1 MADFRYR
8 TDLNPDHYQ
17 FRRSI
22 DGFYPPRETHEDRV
36 ADRVVLIVSVIVVA
50 LIAIGVLQ

>member
-8 TDLNPDHYQ
+8 TDLNPYHYA

-22 DGFYPPRETHEDRV
+22 RGFYPPRETHEDRIG
-36 ADRVVLIVSVIVVA
+36 DRLVLIVSVIVIVL
-50 LIAIGVLQ
+50 LITGVLA